1 MPINNSKINKNE
13 VLKLKI
19 LKKFMYLLVVALLAF
34 SLTACGGKQSEDI
47 DDDESISDT
56 KKSSKNKDKSSSN
69 KSNDDDDD
77 DRDSDDNDNDDDD
90 DDIYVV
96 ASKKWDS
103 SKMHGLSA
111 PKAKLN
117 TAISSDESTMYGFE
131 KMKESDAKDYI
142 EHIKEQG
149 FTYNAVILNDYWY
162 NASNKDGFIISFVY
176 EVETELGT
184 IIATK
189 GEVPDDDDDGTIG
202 VIGGTDKEWDS
213 TLMGGLPDPG
223 VGVVS
228 FWTVDGDTSY
238 TLEILDDY
246 ESYVVKIK
254 AQGFTVDSYETQIDD
269 LYMYSADNAN
279 GDSVMFSASKDT
291 TTVTFTNAPVY

>member
-1 MPINNSKINKNE
+1 M
-13 VLKLKI
+13 KI
-19 LKKFMYLLVVALLAF
+19 LKKFMYLLVVSLLAF
-34 SLTACGGKQSEDI
+34 SLTACAGKQTEDI

-56 KKSSKNKDKSSSN
+56 KKSSKDKDKSSSN
-69 KSNDDDDD
+69 KSNN
-77 DRDSDDNDNDDDD
+77 DDNNDDNSDNDDNDDDD
-90 DDIYVV
+90 DIFEVG
-96 ASKKWDS
+96 SKKWDS

-111 PKAKLN
+111 PKAKFN
-117 TAISSDESTMYGFE
+117 TAITSEDGTMYGFE

-142 EHIKEQG
+142 EYIKEQG

-162 NASNKDGFIISFVY
+162 NASNKEGLIISFVY
-176 EVETELGT
+176 EAETELGT
-184 IIATK
+184 VISTK
-189 GEVPDDDDDGTIG
+189 GEVPDDDDDGSIG
-202 VIGGTDKEWDS
+202 IIGGADKQWDS

-238 TLEILDDY
+238 TLEIMDDY

-254 AQGFTVDSYETQIDD
+254 AHGFTVDSYETEIDN
-269 LYMYSADNAN
+269 LYMYSAENAN

-291 TTVTFTNAPVY
+291 TTVTFTNAPEY